1 MKIHSIEA
9 DNFKLFTTNFHKIQ
23 DITNAEM
30 ILFNGPNGYGKTSV
44 FDIIEFCLT
53 GEIKRISDYS
63 DKLAIAKN
71 EKFENK
77 ILISD
82 ETKKAFVKLGLEDKG
97 QKIEICYSYNPIEK
111 KKGGSK
117 ENNPHN
123 IFDCFT
129 RTIVCDGKGI
139 QNQEEFLKRLQFD
152 DIKEIFD
159 KCCFLSQD
167 EHLQFL
173 KTTKK
178 SKAEALSFLF
188 DVPDIWK
195 KKQESVYE
203 QLDILSN
210 KKKKTCYLKK
220 MENER
225 EEKAGEIE
233 GLNAAIQNCNKE
245 SNVVYQR
252 LFTDKDI
259 FWDKESVKF
268 DDITYTNAKKELDNL
283 IYFAEHKT
291 ECANFLF
298 NIPYQNLI
306 KDFNGD
312 KNISYTQYPL
322 EYSYRFIGLVKQ
334 VEVLEEKYQREKKAQ
349 LILKNI
355 QEKQYEDLNWL
366 FIQEEKL
373 LEDDSITIIKQQL
386 GVISN
391 LRKTQGILQNA
402 MTALGQSRENLVKN
416 ANAAMEAGG
425 ISDKQCPLCGAPYSD
440 RDELDSKIKEETE
453 LLSDISDD
461 SVIIIQDIRNQI
473 YNNYLKKV
481 EKTIQEI
488 LADVVTEEMYQSLQD
503 AKKYGSQ
510 ILEVERILEKIG
522 VGLNRKD
529 NESIVEGYNNLLTKV
544 KEALKYIPKEVE
556 IQLESRKFIECYER
570 FYSKEEQRFI
580 AVDVEKLRNKKKYIE
595 TLNYNFYV
603 AELSKKKGELEHIQ
617 KRIDKLHE
625 LIIELQGYQ
634 SALKEGIQEYKKKI
648 ISDIEPL
655 LHIYTAKILQQKFN
669 GKSIYIHT
677 SEDVEDIQFV
687 NSPQDNQ
694 DILYSMSSGQLSAVA
709 LSFLLCMNQAYGAH
723 KACSILLIDDPVQTI
738 DDVNMVGLVD
748 ILRYGF
754 GDRQIFISTH
764 EQSFEWFLRYRYSK
778 AGKNVKIFNMKDI
791 MLQEE

>member
-1 MKIHSIEA
+1 M
-9 DNFKLFTTNFHKIQ
+9 LF
-23 DITNAEM
+23 
-30 ILFNGPNGYGKTSV
+30 
-44 FDIIEFCLT
+44 
-53 GEIKRISDYS
+53 
-63 DKLAIAKN
+63 
-71 EKFENK
+71 
-77 ILISD
+77 
-82 ETKKAFVKLGLEDKG
+82 
-97 QKIEICYSYNPIEK
+97 
-111 KKGGSK
+111 
-117 ENNPHN
+117 
-123 IFDCFT
+123 
-129 RTIVCDGKGI
+129 
-139 QNQEEFLKRLQFD
+139 
-152 DIKEIFD
+152 
-159 KCCFLSQD
+159 
-167 EHLQFL
+167 
-173 KTTKK
+173 
-178 SKAEALSFLF
+178 
-188 DVPDIWK
+188 
-195 KKQESVYE
+195 
-203 QLDILSN
+203 
-210 KKKKTCYLKK
+210 KK

-225 EEKAGEIE
+225 EKKAGEIE
-233 GLNAAIQNCNKE
+233 GLNVAIQKCNKE

-259 FWDKESVKF
+259 FWDKESVQF

-283 IYFAEHKT
+283 LYFAEHKT
-291 ECANFLF
+291 ECVNYLF

-312 KNISYTQYPL
+312 KNISYIQYPL
-322 EYSYRFIGLVKQ
+322 EYSYRFIDLVKQ
-334 VEVLEEKYQREKKAQ
+334 VEVLEEKYQRGQKAQ

-355 QEKQYEDLNWL
+355 QEKQYEELNWL

-373 LEDDSITIIKQQL
+373 LEDDSIEIITQKL
-386 GVISN
+386 DVISN
-391 LRKTQGILQNA
+391 LKKTQGILQNA
-402 MTALGQSRENLVKN
+402 MTALGQSRETLVKS

-440 RDELDSKIKEETE
+440 RDELDSKIEKETE
-453 LLSDISDD
+453 LLRDISDD

-488 LADVVTEEMYQSLQD
+488 LANAVTEELYQSLQD
-503 AKKYGSQ
+503 VKKYGPQ

-522 VGLNRKD
+522 VDLNRKD
-529 NESIVEGYNNLLTKV
+529 NESIVEGYNDLLTKV

-580 AVDVEKLRNKKKYIE
+580 AVDVEELRNKKNYIE

-617 KRIDKLHE
+617 KKIDKLHE
-625 LIIELQGYQ
+625 LVIELQGYQ

-677 SEDVEDIQFV
+677 SEDVGDIQFV
-687 NSPQDNQ
+687 NSAQDNQ

>member
-178 SKAEALSFLF
+178 SKVEALSFLF

-220 MENER
+220 LENER

-233 GLNAAIQNCNKE
+233 GLNAAIQKCNKE

-391 LRKTQGILQNA
+391 LRKAQGILQNA

-529 NESIVEGYNNLLTKV
+529 
-544 KEALKYIPKEVE
+544 
-556 IQLESRKFIECYER
+556 
-570 FYSKEEQRFI
+570 
-580 AVDVEKLRNKKKYIE
+580 
-595 TLNYNFYV
+595 
-603 AELSKKKGELEHIQ
+603 
-617 KRIDKLHE
+617 
-625 LIIELQGYQ
+625 
-634 SALKEGIQEYKKKI
+634 
-648 ISDIEPL
+648 
-655 LHIYTAKILQQKFN
+655 TAKILQQKFN

>member
-129 RTIVCDGKGI
+129 RTIVCDGKGV
-139 QNQEEFLKRLQFD
+139 QNQEELLKRLQFD
-152 DIKEIFD
+152 DTKEIF
-159 KCCFLSQD
+159 
-167 EHLQFL
+167 
-173 KTTKK
+173 
-178 SKAEALSFLF
+178 
-188 DVPDIWK
+188 
-195 KKQESVYE
+195 
-203 QLDILSN
+203 
-210 KKKKTCYLKK
+210 
-220 MENER
+220 
-225 EEKAGEIE
+225 
-233 GLNAAIQNCNKE
+233 
-245 SNVVYQR
+245 
-252 LFTDKDI
+252 
-259 FWDKESVKF
+259 
-268 DDITYTNAKKELDNL
+268 DNL

-373 LEDDSITIIKQQL
+373 LDDDSITIIKQQL

-391 LRKTQGILQNA
+391 LRKAQGILQNA

-461 SVIIIQDIRNQI
+461 SVIIIQNIRNQI

>member
-178 SKAEALSFLF
+178 SKVEALSFLF

-210 KKKKTCYLKK
+210 KKENLLFKKL
-220 MENER
+220 ENER

-233 GLNAAIQNCNKE
+233 GLNAAIQKCNKE

-334 VEVLEEKYQREKKAQ
+334 VEVLEEKYQREKKP
-349 LILKNI
+349 N
-355 QEKQYEDLNWL
+355 
-366 FIQEEKL
+366 
-373 LEDDSITIIKQQL
+373 
-386 GVISN
+386 
-391 LRKTQGILQNA
+391 
-402 MTALGQSRENLVKN
+402 
-416 ANAAMEAGG
+416 
-425 ISDKQCPLCGAPYSD
+425 
-440 RDELDSKIKEETE
+440 
-453 LLSDISDD
+453 
-461 SVIIIQDIRNQI
+461 
-473 YNNYLKKV
+473 
-481 EKTIQEI
+481 
-488 LADVVTEEMYQSLQD
+488 
-503 AKKYGSQ
+503 
-510 ILEVERILEKIG
+510 
-522 VGLNRKD
+522 
-529 NESIVEGYNNLLTKV
+529 
-544 KEALKYIPKEVE
+544 
-556 IQLESRKFIECYER
+556 
-570 FYSKEEQRFI
+570 
-580 AVDVEKLRNKKKYIE
+580 
-595 TLNYNFYV
+595 
-603 AELSKKKGELEHIQ
+603 
-617 KRIDKLHE
+617 
-625 LIIELQGYQ
+625 
-634 SALKEGIQEYKKKI
+634 
-648 ISDIEPL
+648 
-655 LHIYTAKILQQKFN
+655 
-669 GKSIYIHT
+669 
-677 SEDVEDIQFV
+677 
-687 NSPQDNQ
+687 
-694 DILYSMSSGQLSAVA
+694 
-709 LSFLLCMNQAYGAH
+709 
-723 KACSILLIDDPVQTI
+723 
-738 DDVNMVGLVD
+738 
-748 ILRYGF
+748 
-754 GDRQIFISTH
+754 
-764 EQSFEWFLRYRYSK
+764 
-778 AGKNVKIFNMKDI
+778 
-791 MLQEE
+791 